1 MQPQNKLLIR
11 PAVILAGQTLEEAHE
26 LIYSF
31 ARERLLDMQQN
42 NQNLSTADFLDHLL
56 DELQLSVIDC
66 YKMHIDTVFAEAVNR
81 HHNEELRALDRDD
94 APNLRSFIGKWL
106 KDNQKDG
113 LERRKNLILVDM
125 EYPTT
130 SQLNPNKLMVWRN
143 TGKMLDIDKR
153 QVVGVRKWIKSTL
166 VGLSD
171 DQIENLA
178 RTIDEALI
186 PLTEL
191 DVRHHSSYEFNAWE
205 RAYKSL
211 KIRSCM
217 STFSD
222 SEVGDKRTFT
232 CFCTGYH
239 NLPDNGLKLTVLYQD
254 DVPVAR
260 AITFD
265 DGDTKCYIAGYGD
278 GRLKQWLIMN
288 NYVQSDFLED
298 TILYSDSEMLK
309 PFVDGD
315 DIVRG
320 DHCVSDDGIYYWI
333 LSDYGE
339 YPLDNTKAYATG
351 GVECDSCDT
360 VYSSEHI
367 KPYISN
373 VDGKR
378 YNICDHCFDSGEY
391 RTLINNN

>member
-11 PAVILAGQTLEEAHE
+11 PVILAGQTLEEARE

-81 HHNEELRALDRDD
+81 HHNKELRALDRDD
-94 APNLRSFIGKWL
+94 APNLCSFIGMWL
-106 KDNQKDG
+106 KDNQEDG
-113 LERRKNLILVDM
+113 PERRKNLILVDM

-130 SQLNPNKLMVWRN
+130 SQLNPNKIMVWRN
-143 TGKMLDIDKR
+143 TSKMLDIDKR

-171 DQIENLA
+171 DQIEDLA
-178 RTIDEALI
+178 IEIDKTLT

-191 DVRHHSSYEFNAWE
+191 DVRHHSSYEFNAW
-205 RAYKSL
+205 RAAYESK

-222 SEVGDKRTFT
+222 CEVGDKRTFT

-239 NLPDNGLKLTVLYQD
+239 NLPDNGLKLTVLYQN

-260 AITFD
+260 TITFD

-278 GRLKQWLIMN
+278 GRLKQWLDMN
-288 NYVQSDFLED
+288 NYVRSDFLED
-298 TILYSDSEMLK
+298 TILYSDNELLK

-351 GVECDSCDT
+351 GIECDYCDE
-360 VYSSEHI
+360 VFGSENI
-367 KPYISN
+367 RAYIAN
-373 VDGKR
+373 DDGKR
-378 YNICDHCFDSGEY
+378 YNICDRCFEIE
-391 RTLINNN
+391 RNNITTNPN